1 MFVLLISPGSTL
13 QHAVSLLKSP
23 NCEVVHRSDAQ
34 MGLQVLKERHV
45 DVILLDYTHPPD
57 FGLEFIS
64 DLRCAQPN
72 LGIIVVTDGDEAGK
86 GLALLRHGADYHL
99 EEPIDLKRLRTV
111 VTHISKRHEFLDDL
125 TSDRLR
131 YKGLVEHSSLGVFE
145 LQNRKF
151 VYVNRFFLK
160 LTGYDEGEVVGHR
173 LEKFVVPEAREMI
186 LAHLRDT
193 EKGLSMLEPQR
204 CRFLKKNGSTFEA
217 RLEVHAAE
225 TANRL
230 LIQGTLC
237 DLSEEARLVRLHQTV
252 LEIGEAILAEQDIDR
267 ILQLVLDA
275 ITEHCGFQRAV
286 LTLYDLSASDPLS
299 ARSFKHC
306 ASGVPEEELEK
317 LRISGGMTPEERKF
331 AFAERFR
338 VGSAYHVPHS
348 QVPWDMSKAIPGT
361 VDVEGWDKQDFL
373 FIPLRSERGII
384 GHISVDDPIDFR
396 FCSAEFR
403 QPIISLA
410 NLAALAVERAHRIN
424 QLQKQKDR
432 LHGLSQFGR
441 WLAEAVE
448 IPALC
453 RMAVMHLFRDMNYD
467 YCAIWIR
474 EGPQLILRG
483 VAARSVFP
491 AGDIPTEGSATP
503 IEQRTAGRRVMEDER
518 TLLIP
523 DIDKEGHRDEV
534 HRMIHSGVYVPIV
547 GCEGALGFISVE
559 SVTPDAFSSED
570 TQILEAVATEI
581 AIAISNLSL
590 QEDLRQQA
598 IRDPLTGLYNRHYFN
613 ELVQK
618 ELERADRYAHPLSL
632 MMVDVDGFRAV
643 NNRLGHLKG
652 DKVLRAV
659 AQQLRHEVRSVDHV
673 VRYGGD
679 EFVILMP
686 ETDGESERVARRL
699 KKQIKNI
706 HNRLDLGDFQIAL
719 SIGIY
724 TRRPH
729 DPRSLES
736 ILEEADRRMYAD
748 KRAGCDEDPE

>member
-1 MFVLLISPGSTL
+1 VFVLLVSQNSNPRSTFPML
-13 QHAVSLLKSP
+13 EAL
-23 NCEVVHRSDAQ
+23 NCEAAASSDSESALEI
-34 MGLQVLKERHV
+34 LQTRHI
-45 DVILLDYTHPPD
+45 DVILLDYTGP
-57 FGLEFIS
+57 S
-64 DLRCAQPN
+64 DWEEAFVSTLRGIQPN
-72 LGIIVVTDGDEAGK
+72 VGIIVLTDKDDAAK
-86 GLALLRHGADYHL
+86 GLALLCQGADYHL
-99 EEPIDLKRLRTV
+99 EKPFDPERLCTIV
-111 VTHISKRHEFLDDL
+111 AHVSKRHDVLDVL

-131 YKGLVEHSSLGVFE
+131 YEGLVEHALLGVFE
-145 LQNRKF
+145 LQDGKL
-151 VYVNRFFLK
+151 VYANRFFLMF
-160 LTGYDEGEVVGHR
+160 TGYDAGEVMGHR
-173 LEKFVVPEAREMI
+173 LEEFVVPEEREA
-186 LAHLRDT
+186 LFSHLKSG
-193 EKGLSMLEPQR
+193 EEGLSRLPPER
-204 CRFLKKNGSTFEA
+204 CRFRKKDGSTFEA
-217 RLEVHAAE
+217 RLEIHVAE
-225 TANRL
+225 TPERIV
-230 LIQGTLC
+230 IQGTLC
-237 DLSEEARLVRLHQTV
+237 DLSEETRLVHLHRAV
-252 LEIGEAILAEQDIDR
+252 LEIGEAVLAEHDIDR

-286 LTLYDLSASDPLS
+286 LTLYDLSAADPLGAS
-299 ARSFKHC
+299 SFKHL
-306 ASGVPEEELEK
+306 ASGVSEEKLEK
-317 LRISGGMTPEERKF
+317 LRASGGMTPEERKF

-338 VGSAYHVPHS
+338 VGSAYHVPHT
-348 QVPWDMSKAIPGT
+348 QVPWDPDKAIPGT
-361 VDVEGWDKQDFL
+361 ADAKGWDKHDFL

-384 GHISVDDPIDFR
+384 GHISVDDPVDFR
-396 FCSAEFR
+396 FCSVEFL
-403 QPIISLA
+403 QPVISLA
-410 NLAALAVERAHRIN
+410 NLAALAVERAYQFN
-424 QLQKQKDR
+424 QLQKQKER

-441 WLAEAVE
+441 QLAEAVE

-467 YCAIWIR
+467 YCAIWLK
-474 EGPQLILRG
+474 EGSRLVLRG

-491 AGDIPTEGSATP
+491 TNDIPTEGSSTS
-503 IEQRTAGRRVMEDER
+503 IKQRAIGRRVMEHKR
-518 TLLIP
+518 TYLIP
-523 DIDKEGHRDEV
+523 EMTQEECRDEV
-534 HRMIHSGVYVPIV
+534 HAMIRSGIYVPVV
-547 GCEGALGFISVE
+547 GRAGCLGFISVE
-559 SVTPDAFSSED
+559 SLSPDAFSGED
-570 TQILEAVATEI
+570 TQILEAMATEI
-581 AIAISNLSL
+581 AIAISNLDL

-686 ETDGESERVARRL
+686 ETDGESGQVARRL
-699 KKQIKNI
+699 KAQIKNI
-706 HNRLDLGDFQIAL
+706 HNRLDLGDFQVAL